1 MPERNMGKICAF
13 LLLVLLY
20 PAAAFASDAPI
31 EARDVVAA
39 IFPQPLAAEY
49 TCGSALYAELDE
61 KFLVRWRPKVRD
73 ATSPNAVLA
82 DMLLEYSRLA
92 RSFCDEIQRGFVG
105 KEGVIADIY
114 ARQVSGPYNDLRFSF
129 ENVKAMH
136 WLKRESELLRCSVVL
151 LRMYAIVKG
160 LAPDLLDKRDIST
173 IHHLEFR
180 QVMDITMEYAAVEQ
194 RLELMYLLRDKGFA
208 PLIPKSFDLDW
219 FRADESRSREE
230 GVAVAYLTRGFNR
243 NAITLTRTYIF
254 YDENRTK
261 LGVSAA
267 MQKFRPLFAGQ

>member
-1 MPERNMGKICAF
+1 MR
-13 LLLVLLY
+13 
-20 PAAAFASDAPI
+20 
-31 EARDVVAA
+31 
-39 IFPQPLAAEY
+39 
-49 TCGSALYAELDE
+49 
-61 KFLVRWRPKVRD
+61 
-73 ATSPNAVLA
+73 
-82 DMLLEYSRLA
+82 
-92 RSFCDEIQRGFVG
+92 
-105 KEGVIADIY
+105 
-114 ARQVSGPYNDLRFSF
+114 
-129 ENVKAMH
+129 
-136 WLKRESELLRCSVVL
+136 WLKKEIEFLRRSVVL
-151 LRMYAIVKG
+151 LRMYAIVKE
-160 LAPDLLDKRDIST
+160 LAPDLLDKREIST

-208 PLIPKSFDLDW
+208 PLLPKSFDLDW

-230 GVAVAYLTRGFNR
+230 GAAVAYLTRGFNR